1 MAYIFNKRFY
11 KIYKSRYWKKS
22 MQDISV
28 ELTIGITKVTFED
41 VILLISQRA
50 GSLNM
55 NDPYR
60 TKDENII
67 KYIY

>member
-1 MAYIFNKRFY
+1 
-11 KIYKSRYWKKS
+11 